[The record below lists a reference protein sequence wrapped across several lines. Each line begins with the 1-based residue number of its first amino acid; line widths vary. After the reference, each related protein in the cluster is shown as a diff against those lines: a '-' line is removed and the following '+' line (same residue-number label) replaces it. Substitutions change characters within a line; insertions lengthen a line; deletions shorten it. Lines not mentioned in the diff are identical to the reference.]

1 MPSYDLHSH
10 STVSDGSFSPTDL
23 VRYAADQG
31 VDALALTDHDDVS
44 GLVEARMAADEAGI
58 RLVNGVEI
66 SVTWRKRT
74 IHILGLQID
83 PSHADLLRGLEVLR
97 QSRVG
102 RAERMADELSKAGIE
117 GSLEGA
123 YAYASKRI
131 ISRTHFARFLV
142 DRGYA
147 KDFKSVFKKYLVQ
160 GKPGYVSHEWADMAE
175 AISWIRGSGGLA
187 VLAHPGRYDLGRT
200 NLQLLLTEFKEYGG
214 VGLEVISGSHS
225 AEMNRHF
232 TEQACL
238 LGFLASRGSDYHGPE
253 QNYLDMR
260 RLPPLPDACMPI
272 WQAWDGF
279 AA

>member
-10 STVSDGSFSPTDL
+10 STVSDGSLSPTDL
-23 VRYAADQG
+23 VFYAAAQG

-44 GLVEARMAADEAGI
+44 GLAEARKAADEAGI

-74 IHILGLQID
+74 VHIVGLRID
-83 PSHADLLRGLEVLR
+83 PAHPDLLQGLDVLR
-97 QSRVG
+97 QSRVV
-102 RAERMADELSKAGIE
+102 RAEKMADELSKAGIE
-117 GSLEGA
+117 GSLAGA
-123 YAYASKRI
+123 YAYASDRI

-142 DRGYA
+142 ERGYA

-160 GKPGYVSHEWADMAE
+160 GKPGYVPHQWADMAE
-175 AISWIRGSGGLA
+175 AVSWITGSGGVA

-200 NLQLLLTEFKEYGG
+200 NLQLLLAEFKECGG
-214 VGLEVISGSHS
+214 IGLEVISGSHS
-225 AEMNRHF
+225 ADMNRHF
-232 TEQACL
+232 TEQARL
-238 LGFLASRGSDYHGPE
+238 LDFLASRGSDYHGPE

-260 RLPPLPDACMPI
+260 RLPPLPDACTPI

-279 AA
+279 DD